1 MLRTFVAALA
11 VLLLVPEAGA
21 QVFKSAADVV
31 QGSTLYSYIATPAHS
46 RELAAAA
53 GNWDAM
59 LQLQPGCKS
68 NRSVFIRS
76 IDIAEPVEMPAGA
89 AYPLKGVY
97 QVRFDWNR
105 CGQTQAYTV
114 IGLAKPG
121 AKPMLMPLYPGES
134 ITGARLFMDA
144 GKSAQTLAI
153 MLLGKAIGGTTCDKF
168 LLTDTRVT
176 RSNYEADFPGRGRAA
191 GAWDEAWTYRGC
203 GAEARLQVTFVP
215 DGKGG
220 TSFAAKAL

>member
-1 MLRTFVAALA
+1 M
-11 VLLLVPEAGA
+11 VP
-21 QVFKSAADVV
+21 
-31 QGSTLYSYIATPAHS
+31 GSTLHSYIATPAHS

-76 IDIAEPVEMPAGA
+76 IDIAEPVEMPSGA
-89 AYPLKGVY
+89 AYPVKGVY

-114 IGLAKPG
+114 IGLGKPG
-121 AKPMLMPLYPGES
+121 AKPMLVPLYPGES

-153 MLLGKAIGGTTCDKF
+153 MLLGKASGSGTCDKF

-191 GAWDEAWTYRGC
+191 GAWDEAWTYKGC

-220 TSFAAKAL
+220 TSFAVKAL